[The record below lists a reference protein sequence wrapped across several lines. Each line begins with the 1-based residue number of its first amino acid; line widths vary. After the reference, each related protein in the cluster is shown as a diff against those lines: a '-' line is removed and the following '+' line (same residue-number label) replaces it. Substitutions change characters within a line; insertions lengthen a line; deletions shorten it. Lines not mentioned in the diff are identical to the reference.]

1 MPKVYLTEQQRIDA
15 RYEQIRKRIGDR
27 IVISMHRNHHTQ
39 SNVYNHLAMGHS
51 TFRKLLDG
59 EDVTMT
65 TTRFLQILDLAGLV
79 LVDRKKDE
87 MEAAK

>member
-27 IVISMHRNHHTQ
+27 IVIAMHRNHHTQ

-65 TTRFLQILDLAGLV
+65 TTRFLQILDLAGLT
-79 LVDRKKDE
+79 LVDRKKGE
-87 MEAAK
+87 MEATK